1 MPTIELSKDE
11 KAQLV
16 RKLQQ
21 YLDDELQVELGQF
34 DCEFLLDFISKEFG
48 ATYYNQGLSDAQA
61 LINKKL
67 EDISD
72 TLYELEMPV

>member
-16 RKLQQ
+16 RKLQH

-48 ATYYNQGLSDAQA
+48 AAYYNQGLSDAQA

>member
-48 ATYYNQGLSDAQA
+48 AAYYNQGLSDAQA